1 MTIILLILL
10 VVGAMY
16 LALAVGL
23 APDTHAEVSQ
33 FGDYRF

>member
-1 MTIILLILL
+1 MTITLL
-10 VVGAMY
+10 VLAVVGVMY